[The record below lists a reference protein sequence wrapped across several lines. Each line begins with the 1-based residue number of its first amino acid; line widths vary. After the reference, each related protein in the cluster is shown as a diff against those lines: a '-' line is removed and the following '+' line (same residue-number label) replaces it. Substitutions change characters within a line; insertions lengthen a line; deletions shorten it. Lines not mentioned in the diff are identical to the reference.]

1 LSTKKLRRL
10 VVIQKHIEG
19 LIIINEA
26 AEILGLSSRQVKKLK
41 KGDQWL
47 LSTLISTALFAL
59 RSTAMSGDMFLELL
73 RGHFLRTLALP

>member
-1 LSTKKLRRL
+1 MKKSPWEGNYVKLSTKKLRRL

-19 LIIINEA
+19 LITINEA

-59 RSTAMSGDMFLELL
+59 RSTAMS
-73 RGHFLRTLALP
+73 TA

>member
-19 LIIINEA
+19 LITINEA

-59 RSTAMSGDMFLELL
+59 RSTAMS
-73 RGHFLRTLALP
+73 TA

>member
-1 LSTKKLRRL
+1 VKKSPWEGNYVKLSTKKLRRL

-19 LIIINEA
+19 LITINEA

-59 RSTAMSGDMFLELL
+59 RSTAMS
-73 RGHFLRTLALP
+73 TA